1 MMTVKQW
8 AGKQFWQFA
17 IMIAAL
23 LLTFFMIAKVTS
35 VASNK
40 APDMTLAS
48 QFVYIEDKQNELN
61 IEKVVTLDEK
71 SWATLLNRDE
81 LSWGMHHDALWLK
94 ATLPQLDRLSEWLLE
109 IDNILI
115 DELEVW
121 FLYDGSR
128 LDYYLAG
135 DDIPLDDRQSEHAK
149 FIFPIP
155 EPSSGSAIE
164 LIIRARTNGA
174 LDLPVHVWKEP
185 DYWVFQG
192 EHNLVVGLF
201 LGLLIAI
208 GLSNLLFFITTGSS
222 SFLFYFSYVI
232 SIVLTLATLYG
243 VGYEYFW
250 TSSSLLQMN
259 GVAIFSNLSG
269 LFAVLF
275 GRATFDVDRVNSSL
289 DKVLKAFALAFLSM
303 SVLSFF
309 LVYSTSIRIFIVVLA
324 LLVVFSIFLGIWV
337 WFKGQTLTR
346 VYVSAW
352 LLVLISGLVISLS
365 GFDVFDI
372 SSSYRYSPL
381 FIIFIEALTF
391 AIILAFEHRRKQ
403 AALQQTLSEAQ
414 DDLAYKV
421 EERTLEL
428 QIALREL
435 SETNNELEKKNAL
448 DSLTGIKN
456 RSYFD
461 KKYVAEVRRSR
472 REQSALSVAMVDID
486 YFKRINDNYG
496 HLIGDVCIQHTAT
509 LLQSLLR
516 RPSDQVCRY
525 GGEEFAVILP
535 NTDREGAIKLLED
548 IRKALE
554 SSTVEADGHQVKMT
568 LSGGIA
574 TSESPLSGNEST
586 LLALA
591 DKALYEAKQRGRNRV
606 VHHYLSE
613 ES

>member
-1 MMTVKQW
+1 M
-8 AGKQFWQFA
+8 
-17 IMIAAL
+17 
-23 LLTFFMIAKVTS
+23 
-35 VASNK
+35 
-40 APDMTLAS
+40 
-48 QFVYIEDKQNELN
+48 
-61 IEKVVTLDEK
+61 
-71 SWATLLNRDE
+71 
-81 LSWGMHHDALWLK
+81 
-94 ATLPQLDRLSEWLLE
+94 
-109 IDNILI
+109 
-115 DELEVW
+115 
-121 FLYDGSR
+121 
-128 LDYYLAG
+128 
-135 DDIPLDDRQSEHAK
+135 
-149 FIFPIP
+149 
-155 EPSSGSAIE
+155 
-164 LIIRARTNGA
+164 
-174 LDLPVHVWKEP
+174 
-185 DYWVFQG
+185 
-192 EHNLVVGLF
+192 
-201 LGLLIAI
+201 
-208 GLSNLLFFITTGSS
+208 
-222 SFLFYFSYVI
+222 
-232 SIVLTLATLYG
+232 
-243 VGYEYFW
+243 
-250 TSSSLLQMN
+250 
-259 GVAIFSNLSG
+259 
-269 LFAVLF
+269 
-275 GRATFDVDRVNSSL
+275 
-289 DKVLKAFALAFLSM
+289 
-303 SVLSFF
+303 
-309 LVYSTSIRIFIVVLA
+309 LA

-548 IRKALE
+548 IRKAL
-554 SSTVEADGHQVKMT
+554 
-568 LSGGIA
+568 
-574 TSESPLSGNEST
+574 
-586 LLALA
+586 A